1 MLRGKV
7 GSIFLRGFTLA
18 EVLITLGII
27 GVVAAM
33 TMPTL
38 ITNIQERL
46 NITALRTFYSTL
58 SKATAIIVA
67 EHDEPSSWGLRNN
80 DAAISNEVF
89 ERYSEILRVQKVCVE
104 NDSSC
109 FPFPIK
115 SYVTGNPVI
124 TESQYRSW
132 ALKSF
137 IMQNGMTVF
146 IDVNN
151 NCYSVFVDV
160 NGFKKP
166 NTFGI
171 DVFALMINGKGRIV
185 SFDDESIPND
195 GGNDNIEYNY
205 AFRLIDNNW
214 KKDY

>member
-1 MLRGKV
+1 MFRGKV

-46 NITALRTFYSTL
+46 SITALRTFYSTL

-67 EHDEPSSWGLRNN
+67 EYGEPSSWGLRNN

-89 ERYSEILRVQKVCVE
+89 ERYSEVLRIQKVCGE

-109 FPFPIK
+109 FPFPIN

-124 TESQYRSW
+124 TDSQYRSW

-137 IMQNGMTVF
+137 IMQNGMTMF

-166 NTFGI
+166 NTLGI

-185 SFDDESIPND
+185 SFDDESIPSD